1 VMGKKKD
8 VVVNAHGIPEGQLLG
23 ALSLAGLIYFTAAG
37 GAYGAESVINSVGPL
52 PVIIGHA
59 IFPFCWSVPI
69 GLATCELSTA
79 YPCDGG
85 VTVWA
90 ALAFNEFWGF
100 MGGFFSIV
108 EGVANLAVFPTVTL
122 DYVLDLYDGEL
133 TPLQA
138 WFGKAAICCL
148 VAYLNMQ
155 GVNFVGRSSYFLS
168 IVINIPI
175 IIMCVLA
182 LFYVSDY
189 SPWLESRQNDYD
201 TNWTFFLGI
210 LVFNLSGYDNVG
222 SVAGQV
228 KNPGVTMPKAMMY
241 AIISGSLTFLLP
253 LMFGAVIDPDYNRW
267 HAGHFAVVGEMVG
280 GRVLFYSLII
290 AAAISRLTHFMAELC
305 TNAFFLQG
313 MADERLAPPIF
324 GWKHPQVRAPWVAI
338 LANFA
343 IVLSMCTLSLPEIF
357 EFSNAFTVAGVILG
371 LWTCIQLR
379 ISHPDVPRPYAIP
392 VGTVGL
398 VIFFLPCFFL
408 SFYVLF
414 CLSLFTVCICT
425 GVTLSGMLTHY
436 ALQEAKAAGWSGMTG
451 SVEDIEIL
459 GTRSFA
465 ETTFSFIE
473 ADQERERE
481 RARTDV

>member
-1 VMGKKKD
+1 M
-8 VVVNAHGIPEGQLLG
+8 PPPFEQLLG
-23 ALSLAGLIYFTAAG
+23 ALALAGLIYFTAAG

-52 PVIIGHA
+52 PTIIGHA

-69 GLATCELSTA
+69 GLATCELGTM

-85 VTVWA
+85 ITVWS

-100 MGGFFSIV
+100 MGGFFAIV

-122 DYVLDLYDGEL
+122 DYILDLYDGEF
-133 TPLQA
+133 TPVQA
-138 WFGKAAICCL
+138 WFGKAAICVF

-155 GVNFVGRSSYFLS
+155 GVNFVGRSSYLLS
-168 IVINIPI
+168 VLINIPMFFLI
-175 IIMCVLA
+175 GLA
-182 LFYVSDY
+182 IAKVRDY

-222 SVAGQV
+222 SIAGQV
-228 KNPGVTMPKAMMY
+228 KNPGVTMPKAMMW
-241 AIISGSLTFLLP
+241 AIITGSLTFLLP
-253 LMFGAVIDPDYNRW
+253 LMFGAVIDPDYSHW

-280 GRVLFYSLII
+280 GKPLFYALVI
-290 AAAISRLTHFMAELC
+290 AAGASRLTHFMAELC

-324 GWKHPQVRAPWVAI
+324 GWKHPRMRAPWVSI

-357 EFSNAFTVAGVILG
+357 EFSNAFTVSGVMLV
-371 LWTCIQLR
+371 LVTTVQLR
-379 ISHPDVPRPYAIP
+379 ISHPDVERPYAIP
-392 VGTVGL
+392 IGTFGL
-398 VIFFLPCFFL
+398 VIFFIPCFFL
-408 SFYVLF
+408 SVYVLL

-425 GVTLSGMLTHY
+425 GVTLSGMMVHW
-436 ALQEAKAAGWSGMTG
+436 ALNEAKMAGWSGMTAR
-451 SVEDIEIL
+451 VEDIEIL
-459 GTRSFA
+459 GTKSFS
-465 ETTFSFIE
+465 ETTVSLINR
-473 ADQERERE
+473 DGRGQDGQQRP
-481 RARTDV
+481 RTDV